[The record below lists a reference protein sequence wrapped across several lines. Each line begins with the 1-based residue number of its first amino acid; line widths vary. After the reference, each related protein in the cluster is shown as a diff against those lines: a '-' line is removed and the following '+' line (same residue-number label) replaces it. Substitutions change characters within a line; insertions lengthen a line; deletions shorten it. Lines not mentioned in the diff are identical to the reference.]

1 LIARFGDANADPNL
15 VAKAL
20 AATYLLQR
28 ATPFIY
34 QGDELGLGDTTITA
48 VEELDDVWAK
58 TTYRLARSKG
68 HTEAEALAKAVAMTR
83 DHARTPYPWTPEG
96 GFSVGTPWLK
106 PTPNRGGV
114 DLASQQTN
122 SHSVWAFYRDLLELR
137 SRDPQTWVFGAYE
150 DLLPDHESLFVYRR
164 GTRGL
169 VCVNLIGETRA
180 LPEAVTQILSERT
193 CLNSSG
199 DVSQTQMGPW
209 ETQIWA

>member
-1 LIARFGDANADPNL
+1 VVGNHDLRRLIARFGDANADPSL

-96 GFSVGTPWLK
+96 GF
-106 PTPNRGGV
+106 R
-114 DLASQQTN
+114 A
-122 SHSVWAFYRDLLELR
+122 LLELR
-137 SRDPQTWVFGAYE
+137 SKDPETWVFGAYE
-150 DLLPDHESLFVYRR
+150 DLLPEHPHLFVYQR
-164 GTRGL
+164 GALGL
-169 VCVNLIGETRA
+169 VCVNLGSKACA
-180 LPEAVTQILSERT
+180 LPVAVTQLLSGLT
-193 CLNSSG
+193 CLHRSG
-199 DVSQTQMGPW
+199 EASTSLMGAW
-209 ETQIWA
+209 STQIWA